1 MAENKWV
8 TEVFLP
14 HISGCYNPTYTWWHR
29 PSCGKLPCFRI
40 NFPSSRAVQ
49 TFSLDRLVEMAYDDW
64 SSGRPPL
71 WKIGPKSGWKKVEE
85 TSETKAENYSMVK
98 FKHGKV
104 DRKLCADVEIGISSC
119 FLLVRWI
126 FVHRLNGST
135 DTLHEWTSIN
145 LRIDMYSQCLVSL
158 RLLFPCCP
166 LQVRLGK
173 LASFGT
179 YDHLCEVN
187 DQYTCI

>member
-1 MAENKWV
+1 MTTPILWKAPIFYIK
-8 TEVFLP
+8 
-14 HISGCYNPTYTWWHR
+14 
-29 PSCGKLPCFRI
+29 
-40 NFPSSRAVQ
+40 FPSSRAVQ

-64 SSGRPPL
+64 SSGRPPF

-85 TSETKAENYSMVK
+85 TVMKQRQTTIPWWSSNMGKLTENYV
-98 FKHGKV
+98 
-104 DRKLCADVEIGISSC
+104 ADVEIGISSC
-119 FLLVRWI
+119 FLLVRRI

-158 RLLFPCCP
+158 RLLFPCWP
-166 LQVRLGK
+166 FQVRLGK